1 MNPTSELICS
11 CTLIHFADQPVGTSG
26 DGHSRTDLKDVL
38 PINSSSFGAIFVQL
52 EKSAEYGSHPEWND
66 NMGGDK
72 VLSDR

>member
-1 MNPTSELICS
+1 M
-11 CTLIHFADQPVGTSG
+11 GTSG

-38 PINSSSFGAIFVQL
+38 PINSSSIFWSIFVHL